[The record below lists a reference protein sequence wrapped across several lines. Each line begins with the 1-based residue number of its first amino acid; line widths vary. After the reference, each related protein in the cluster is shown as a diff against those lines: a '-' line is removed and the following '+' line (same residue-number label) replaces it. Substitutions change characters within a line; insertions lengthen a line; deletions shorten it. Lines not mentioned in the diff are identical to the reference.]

1 MCSRYSCHEV
11 SGYFYLL
18 KQSCYA
24 MSWLSDLSLNSVRS
38 EYFIL
43 PVQIIM
49 RKEAWNCIL
58 SEIPFVT
65 LKLMLE
71 HQTNWPWI
79 VMMLGAL
86 PACQTHLL
94 TPVIHQDRHKL
105 IHQQLFIHISLY
117 TLLYLFTY
125 IFIYCLFNI
134 IHQSNAWKR
143 KYFLNRVFWEVEKK
157 SFYNRRS
164 LGKLILG
171 TGLLHFISQYIFV
184 TLYLV
189 CIQFLLWLYGSV
201 FVTECK
207 YLYTFHTV
215 HKHQWEHHVFGLISF
230 ALLLTIIWR

>member
-71 HQTNWPWI
+71 HQTNLPWI

-105 IHQQLFIHISLY
+105 IHQQLFIHIYLY

-143 KYFLNRVFWEVEKK
+143 KYFLNRVFWEVEVFLQQEKFREVDFGHW
-157 SFYNRRS
+157 SITFYFS
-164 LGKLILG
+164 IHLCDAVLSVH
-171 TGLLHFISQYIFV
+171 TISVVIVWF
-184 TLYLV
+184 
-189 CIQFLLWLYGSV
+189 CICYGV
-201 FVTECK
+201 
-207 YLYTFHTV
+207 
-215 HKHQWEHHVFGLISF
+215 
-230 ALLLTIIWR
+230 